1 MQQLTGLDTS
11 FLVMEAGGQ
20 LGHVGSLCLYD
31 PKERILFAG
40 DAFMGTYFSAPNPDV
55 DSRAWIDTLRRL
67 LQP

>member
-31 PKERILFAG
+31 PKRLRGGSLVVFSQRLILV
-40 DAFMGTYFSAPNPDV
+40 APLAQGINPTDV
-55 DSRAWIDTLRRL
+55 FG
-67 LQP
+67 